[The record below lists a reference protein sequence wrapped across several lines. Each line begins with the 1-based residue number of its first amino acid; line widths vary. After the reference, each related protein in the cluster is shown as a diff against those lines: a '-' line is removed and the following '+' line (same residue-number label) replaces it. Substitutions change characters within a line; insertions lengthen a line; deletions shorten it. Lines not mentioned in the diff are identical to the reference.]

1 MEWDACLFKT
11 LESKQ
16 TQSSGN
22 KSSCSCWEDSEAPKC
37 LCHFCQSAIA
47 CRQSYC
53 CCSFLCSQPPGTG
66 CQRGVMGFWKFPP
79 FLVLSILVL
88 YQAGMFHAAPFRS
101 VFDGRFDPATLDEE
115 ESRLLLAAMVND
127 YEQMR
132 TRESEKAQKTEGSR
146 IQKRACNTATCMTH
160 RLAGWLS
167 RSGSM
172 VRSNLLPTK
181 MGFKIFSGPRR
192 NFWF

>member
-1 MEWDACLFKT
+1 
-11 LESKQ
+11 
-16 TQSSGN
+16 
-22 KSSCSCWEDSEAPKC
+22 
-37 LCHFCQSAIA
+37 
-47 CRQSYC
+47 
-53 CCSFLCSQPPGTG
+53 
-66 CQRGVMGFWKFPP
+66 MGFWKFPP
-79 FLVLSILVL
+79 FLVLGILVL
-88 YQAGMFHAAPFRS
+88 YQAGMYHAAPLRS

-115 ESRLLLAAMVND
+115 ESRLLLVVIFHD
-127 YEQMR
+127 DSVGQHLLSV
-132 TRESEKAQKTEGSR
+132 TGLSFFSILKIS

-192 NFWF
+192 NYWF

>member
-11 LESKQ
+11 LESK
-16 TQSSGN
+16 
-22 KSSCSCWEDSEAPKC
+22 
-37 LCHFCQSAIA
+37 QSAIA

-132 TRESEKAQKTEGSR
+132 ARESEKAQKTEGSR

-167 RSGSM
+167 SREMIIGIRSPGS
-172 VRSNLLPTK
+172 
-181 MGFKIFSGPRR
+181 
-192 NFWF
+192 

>member
-1 MEWDACLFKT
+1 MEWDTCLFKT

-16 TQSSGN
+16 T
-22 KSSCSCWEDSEAPKC
+22 AT
-37 LCHFCQSAIA
+37 A
-47 CRQSYC
+47 CCQSYC
-53 CCSFLCSQPPGTG
+53 CCSFLCSQPPGAG

-132 TRESEKAQKTEGSR
+132 ARESEKAQKTEGSR
-146 IQKRACNTATCMTH
+146 PFLFLYAANQHPEESLQHCH
-160 RLAGWLS
+160 LHDPSPGRLAEQIWEYGEEQLAADQDGFQDLQWAPQELLVLNS
-167 RSGSM
+167 EMTLGIRSPGS
-172 VRSNLLPTK
+172 
-181 MGFKIFSGPRR
+181 
-192 NFWF
+192 

>member
-1 MEWDACLFKT
+1 MTSLKPGCK
-11 LESKQ
+11 
-16 TQSSGN
+16 G
-22 KSSCSCWEDSEAPKC
+22 
-37 LCHFCQSAIA
+37 I
-47 CRQSYC
+47 R
-53 CCSFLCSQPPGTG
+53 GTG
-66 CQRGVMGFWKFPP
+66 RSRAQICGLREFGPATGGDIILPLQRGVMGFWKFPP
-79 FLVLSILVL
+79 FLILSILVL

-132 TRESEKAQKTEGSR
+132 ARESEKAQKTEGSR